1 MKLRLQRSVIATSTF
16 LRVATGSLTVAIFVL
31 DTITDLEIAVAV
43 LYVAV
48 VLMSVRF
55 CAKRGVVMVAASCI
69 VLTAVSFLM
78 TPGSL
83 SKAGFFNCV
92 ISVAAIVAS
101 TYLILQIQSM
111 DASVH
116 EARAQLMHMARVTT
130 LGELTASIAHE
141 VNQPLTG
148 IVSSGNASLRWL
160 ASQPPNMEKARQ
172 AVERIVRDA
181 NRASEVIARVRGL
194 AKRAP
199 LHKEY
204 FDANESVRQ
213 IVLLT
218 RREIEESHISLR
230 TLLADDLPPVCADR
244 IQVQQVLLN
253 LIINAIHALRGVE
266 EGQRHLSISTETD
279 ASSDLI
285 VRVRDSGTG
294 LASAK
299 PDQIFEAFY
308 TTKRDGL
315 GMGLAVSRSIVE
327 DHGGRLWAVPNEP
340 RGAVFQFTLPRSA
353 DG

>member
-1 MKLRLQRSVIATSTF
+1 MKLRLQRSVIATSTI
-16 LRVATGSLTVAIFVL
+16 LRVATASLAVAIFVL

-55 CAKRGVVMVAASCI
+55 CAKRGVVIVAASCI
-69 VLTAVSFLM
+69 VLTVVSLLM

-92 ISVAAIVAS
+92 ISVAAIMAS

-111 DASVH
+111 DASIH

-194 AKRAP
+194 AKRDP

-218 RREIEESHISLR
+218 RTEIEESQISLR

-253 LIINAIHALRGVE
+253 LIINAIQALRGVE

-279 ASSDLI
+279 ASGDVI

-294 LASAK
+294 LGSAK

-315 GMGLAVSRSIVE
+315 GMGLAVSRSMVE
-327 DHGGRLWAVPNEP
+327 DHGGRLWAGPNEP

-353 DG
+353 DR

>member
-1 MKLRLQRSVIATSTF
+1 MKLRLDRSEIAASST
-16 LRVATGSLTVAIFVL
+16 LRGATASLAIAIFVL
-31 DTITDLEIAVAV
+31 DTVTDLEIAVAV

-48 VLMSVRF
+48 ILMSVRF
-55 CAKRGVVMVAASCI
+55 CAKRGVVIVAASCI
-69 VLTAVSFLM
+69 ALTVLSFLI

-92 ISVAAIVAS
+92 IGIAAIVAS

-148 IVSSGNASLRWL
+148 IVSSGNAALRWL
-160 ASQPPNMEKARQ
+160 ASQPPNLEKARQ

-181 NRASEVIARVRGL
+181 NRASEVVARIRGL

-199 LHKEY
+199 LQKEY
-204 FDANESVRQ
+204 FDANEAVRQ

-218 RREIEESHISLR
+218 RREIEENRISLR
-230 TLLADDLPPVCADR
+230 TVLADDLPPVCADR
-244 IQVQQVLLN
+244 VQVQQVLLN
-253 LIINAIHALRGVE
+253 LIINAIQAVRAVDE
-266 EGQRHLSISTETD
+266 SQRHILISTETGV
-279 ASSDLI
+279 SSDVLLT
-285 VRVRDSGTG
+285 VRDSGTG
-294 LASAK
+294 LDPAK
-299 PDQIFEAFY
+299 LEQVFEAFY

-315 GMGLAVSRSIVE
+315 GIGLAVSRSIVE
-327 DHGGRLWAVPNEP
+327 DHGGRLWATPNEP
-340 RGAVFQFTLPRSA
+340 RGAVFRFTLPKNA
-353 DG
+353 DW